1 MLTVQLSRM
10 LFNSMD
16 DLPEDSI
23 NASATFIIIHVEAKV
38 YLLHKNM
45 SF

>member
-1 MLTVQLSRM
+1 
-10 LFNSMD
+10 MD
-16 DLPEDSI
+16 DLSEDSI
-23 NASATFIIIHVEAKV
+23 NASATFIISNVEAKV